1 MNNKYLLLLLLM
13 FSAFAMT
20 AQSGKQ
26 KKADRLYN
34 DFAYVKAIEV
44 YKDLVDREYNTTY
57 NLQRIADSYYKL
69 RDPQN
74 AVQYYAQVVNKP
86 EVSPETYYKYA
97 QMLRGMREYDE
108 SRQWLKKYQ
117 EEGKNP
123 KQVEELLDPEM
134 ITTYGGLESFR
145 VRPAQI
151 NSEYSDFGTFVS
163 DGTVYFVS
171 ARGEADT
178 KTKIYDWTGEPFL
191 DIYKSSAES
200 SAVNAV
206 SGEVNTVRHE
216 GPLTIS
222 EDGKTMYFTR
232 NNYMDR
238 RNGKKDDQGVNHLKI
253 YKAELVNGEWKNIKE
268 MPFSSDT
275 YSVGH
280 PSLSRDGKTL
290 YFASD
295 APDSF
300 GGSDIYKV
308 SIDGD
313 TYGTPENMGP
323 GVNTPGNEVFPF
335 MARNGN
341 LYFSSDGHKGYGLL
355 DIFVIAADE
364 PEKVQNLGEPINS
377 SLDDFAFS
385 LSSEDDTQGYISSNR
400 EGGMG
405 NDDIYELTILAPLVL
420 KGQVTDSINGKP
432 IANATVRI
440 MDNNEEQIAFL
451 ETDEEGNYST
461 EVARD
466 RVYPVEAKHIK
477 YNTKNEEINTSNMD
491 TKEEVVYDI
500 ELAPIRDVE
509 YLAEINKIYF
519 DFDKSNIRADAAKEL
534 DKLVDLMK
542 NDYPELVIEIGSHT
556 DKRGSVEYNKKL
568 AERRA
573 QSTYDYLVAHG
584 IDPERIV
591 TYKGYGEMEPDVECL
606 TCNEEQHQLNR
617 RSVFKV
623 VKME

>member
-1 MNNKYLLLLLLM
+1 MKKKYLLLLLLILSS
-13 FSAFAMT
+13 FVLV

-26 KKADRLYN
+26 KKADRLYE
-34 DFAYVKAIEV
+34 DFAYSKAIEV
-44 YKDLVDREYNTTY
+44 YKDLVDREYNTSY
-57 NLQRIADSYYKL
+57 NMQKIADSYYKL

-86 EVSPETYYKYA
+86 EVSPEAYYKYA

-108 SRQWLKKYQ
+108 SREWLKKYQ

-123 KQVEELLDPEM
+123 KQVQELLNPEEI
-134 ITTYGGLESFR
+134 ITYKGLESFR
-145 VRPAQI
+145 VQPAGM
-151 NSEYSDFGTFVS
+151 NSQYSDFGTFVS
-163 DGTVYFVS
+163 KGTVYFVS

-191 DIYKSSAES
+191 DIYNTSAES
-200 SAVNAV
+200 SSVKAV

-216 GPLTIS
+216 GPLTMS

-238 RNGKKDDQGVNHLKI
+238 RNGKKDEQGVNHLKI
-253 YKAELVNGEWKNIKE
+253 YKAELVEGEWKNIKE

-280 PSLSRDGKTL
+280 PSLSADGKTL

-295 APDSF
+295 APGGL

-308 SIDGD
+308 SINGD
-313 TYGTPENMGP
+313 NYGTPENLGTD
-323 GVNTPGNEVFPF
+323 VNTPGNEVFPYV
-335 MARNGN
+335 ANNGN

-355 DIFVIAADE
+355 DIFVITAEDTG
-364 PEKVQNLGEPINS
+364 KIQNLGEPINS

-385 LSSEDDTQGYISSNR
+385 LSSEDDTKGYISSNR

-432 IANATVRI
+432 IANATVRL
-440 MDNNEEQIAFL
+440 MDKNDQQIAFL
-451 ETDEEGNYST
+451 ETDEDGNYT
-461 EVARD
+461 TQVARD
-466 RVYPVEAKHIK
+466 RIYPVEAKHIK

-491 TKEEVVYDI
+491 EKEELVYDI

-534 DKLVDLMK
+534 DKLVNLMK

-573 QSTYDYLVAHG
+573 QSTYDYLVKQG
-584 IDPERIV
+584 ISPERIV
-591 TYKGYGEMEPDVECL
+591 TYKGYGEMKPDVECM

>member
-1 MNNKYLLLLLLM
+1 MNKKYFLLLLLLC
-13 FSAFAMT
+13 SAFALT

-26 KKADRLYN
+26 KKADRLYD

-44 YKDLVDREYNTTY
+44 YKDLVERDYNTTY
-57 NLQRIADSYYKL
+57 NQQRIADSYYKL

-86 EVSPETYYKYA
+86 DVSPEAYYKYA
-97 QMLRGMREYDE
+97 QMLRGMREYDK
-108 SRQWLKKYQ
+108 SREWLKKYQ
-117 EEGKNP
+117 EEAKNP
-123 KQVEELLDPEM
+123 KEVEELLDPES
-134 ITTYGGLESFR
+134 ITTYEGLESFR
-145 VRPAQI
+145 VQPGGM
-151 NSEYSDFGTFVS
+151 NSQYSDFGTFVS

-178 KTKIYDWTGEPFL
+178 RTKIYDWTGEPFL
-191 DIYKSSAES
+191 DIYKTSENGS
-200 SAVNAV
+200 VNAV

-222 EDGKTMYFTR
+222 ADGKTMYFTR
-232 NNYMDR
+232 NNYMDN
-238 RNGKKDDQGVNHLKI
+238 RNGKKDEQGVNHLKI
-253 YKAELVNGEWKNIKE
+253 YKAKLVDGKWDDIEEL
-268 MPFSSDT
+268 PFSSDT

-280 PSLSRDGKTL
+280 PSLSADGKTL

-295 APDSF
+295 APGGL

-313 TYGTPENMGP
+313 SYGTPENLGAP
-323 GVNTPGNEVFPF
+323 VNTPGNEVFPY
-335 MARNGN
+335 AAKNGN
-341 LYFSSDGHKGYGLL
+341 FYFSSDGHKGYGLL
-355 DIFVIAADE
+355 DIFVMTEEA
-364 PEKVQNLGEPINS
+364 PEKIQNLGEPINS
-377 SLDDFAFS
+377 SLDDFGFS
-385 LSSEDDTQGYISSNR
+385 FSSEDDTKGYISSNR

-405 NDDIYELTILAPLVL
+405 NDDIYEMTILAPLVL

-432 IANATVRI
+432 IANATVRL
-440 MDNNEEQIAFL
+440 MDENDEQIAFL
-451 ETDEEGNYST
+451 ETDEDGNYST
-461 EVARD
+461 EIARD
-466 RVYPVEAKHIK
+466 RTYPLEAKHIK
-477 YNTKNEEINTSNMD
+477 YNTKTDEINTANMD
-491 TKEEVVYDI
+491 EREELVYDI

-519 DFDKSNIRADAAKEL
+519 DFDKSNIRPDAAKEL

-556 DKRGSVEYNKKL
+556 DKRGSVEYNRKL

-573 QSTYDYLVAHG
+573 QSTYDYLVEHG
-584 IDPERIV
+584 IAPERIV
-591 TYKGYGEMEPDVECL
+591 TYKGYGEMKPDVDCM

>member
-1 MNNKYLLLLLLM
+1 MNKKYFLLLLLLC
-13 FSAFAMT
+13 SAFALT

-26 KKADRLYN
+26 KKADRLYD

-44 YKDLVDREYNTTY
+44 YKDLVERDYNTTF
-57 NLQRIADSYYKL
+57 NQQRIADSYYKL

-86 EVSPETYYKYA
+86 DVSPEAYYKYA
-97 QMLRGMREYDE
+97 QMLRGMREYDK
-108 SRQWLKKYQ
+108 SREWLKKYQ
-117 EEGKNP
+117 EEAKNP
-123 KQVEELLDPEM
+123 KEVEELLDPESI
-134 ITTYGGLESFR
+134 ITYEGLESFR
-145 VRPAQI
+145 VQPAGM
-151 NSEYSDFGTFVS
+151 NSQYSDFGTFVS
-163 DGTVYFVS
+163 EGTVYFVS

-178 KTKIYDWTGEPFL
+178 RTKIYDWTGEPFL
-191 DIYKSSAES
+191 DIYKTSGNGS
-200 SAVNAV
+200 VNAV

-222 EDGKTMYFTR
+222 ADGKTMYFTR
-232 NNYMDR
+232 NNYMDN
-238 RNGKKDDQGVNHLKI
+238 RNGKKDEQGVNHLKI
-253 YKAELVNGEWKNIKE
+253 YKAELVDGEWDNIE
-268 MPFSSDT
+268 ELPFSSDT

-280 PSLSRDGKTL
+280 PSLSADGKTL
-290 YFASD
+290 YYASD
-295 APDSF
+295 APGGL

-313 TYGTPENMGP
+313 SFGTPENLGSP
-323 GVNTPGNEVFPF
+323 VNTPGNEVFPY
-335 MARNGN
+335 MAENGN
-341 LYFSSDGHKGYGLL
+341 FYFSSDGHKGYGLL
-355 DIFVIAADE
+355 DIFVMTSEA
-364 PEKVQNLGEPINS
+364 PEKIQNLGEPINS
-377 SLDDFAFS
+377 SLDDFGFAF
-385 LSSEDDTQGYISSNR
+385 SSEDDTKGYISSNR

-405 NDDIYELTILAPLVL
+405 NDDIYEMTILAPLVL

-432 IANATVRI
+432 IANATVRL
-440 MDNNEEQIAFL
+440 MDENDKQIAFL
-451 ETDEEGNYST
+451 ETDEDGNYQT
-461 EVARD
+461 EIARD
-466 RVYPVEAKHIK
+466 KTYPLEAKHIK
-477 YNTKNEEINTSNMD
+477 YNTKTDEINTSNMD
-491 TKEEVVYDI
+491 EREELVYDI

-519 DFDKSNIRADAAKEL
+519 DFDKSNIRPDAAKEL

-556 DKRGSVEYNKKL
+556 DKRGSVEYNRKL

-573 QSTYDYLVAHG
+573 QSTYDYLVEHG
-584 IDPERIV
+584 IAPERIV
-591 TYKGYGEMEPDVECL
+591 TYKGYGEMKPDVDCM